1 MTPVHSP
8 PSHFRRAFSCRIQ
21 PLLSLRP
28 GAVSMSS
35 PPTSA
40 PAPDGPPT
48 LHIVAWTDPVIDT
61 LGHDPRSWYVEQF
74 WLPIIGPTST
84 WLLRRLVA
92 RLDDEPDGFDLKIE
106 DAARSLGLGTRR
118 GRHSPLQRALGRCVD
133 FHLARPHGPGALA
146 VRRRLA
152 PLPRRHLDRLPPTLQ
167 ERHAEWSASQVRPG
181 TLDEARARARRLAL
195 KLLGI
200 GADGSAVEL
209 QLMRWGVHPALAHE
223 AMQWAHSVPETA

>member
-8 PSHFRRAFSCRIQ
+8 PSPFRRAFPCRTQ

-28 GAVSMSS
+28 GPVSTSS

-40 PAPDGPPT
+40 PGRTVRPRSTSWPGRY
-48 LHIVAWTDPVIDT
+48 PVIDT

-92 RLDDEPDGFDLKIE
+92 RLDDEPDGFELKVE

-133 FHLARPHGPGALA
+133 FRLARPHGPGALA

-152 PLPRRHLDRLPPTLQ
+152 PLPRRHLDRLPPSLQ
-167 ERHAEWSASQVRPG
+167 ARHAEWSASPG
-181 TLDEARARARRLAL
+181 ATRNARR
-195 KLLGI
+195 GP
-200 GADGSAVEL
+200 GPG
-209 QLMRWGVHPALAHE
+209 PASGPE
-223 AMQWAHSVPETA
+223 AP